1 MEHLAQ
7 SHISGHGRHTFVV
20 QSRVYVAAR
29 STVAFCSVSRTAER
43 PGKKNTTNT
52 ATPNDPKARD
62 EGPRLLP
69 LEEEQRTESR
79 LDHYIKLANVALGL
93 WRTSKGEKLP
103 PTEGDG

>member
-1 MEHLAQ
+1 VVGDRSQ
-7 SHISGHGRHTFVV
+7 SHTFVV
-20 QSRVYVAAR
+20 QSSVYGCGSLNR
-29 STVAFCSVSRTAER
+29 GILFCDSNGRATR
-43 PGKKNTTNT
+43 KKNITNT

-79 LDHYIKLANVALGL
+79 LDHYIKLANIALGL
-93 WRTSKGEKLP
+93 WRTNKGEKLP